1 VSMHTVWQCFDY
13 DVVTDYVRGKIP
25 LHLGHCMS
33 NMDAGWLTTQHE
45 AASEVEYVGCKVP

>member
-1 VSMHTVWQCFDY
+1 MHTVWQCFDY
-13 DVVTDYVRGKIP
+13 DVVTDYVRDKIP